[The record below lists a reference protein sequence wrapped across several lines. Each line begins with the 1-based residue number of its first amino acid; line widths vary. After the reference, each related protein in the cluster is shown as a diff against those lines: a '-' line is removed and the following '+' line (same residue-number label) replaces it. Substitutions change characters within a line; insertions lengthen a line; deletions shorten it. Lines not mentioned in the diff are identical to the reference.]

1 MKHELT
7 LTLPPQPVYLNA
19 DPARLAQAVG
29 NLLINACKFTA
40 RAGHIWLSVAVAD
53 REGQQPQA
61 VIRVRDTGIGI
72 AADQIPRI
80 FELFT
85 QVDMSLERVH
95 GGLGV
100 GLALVK
106 RLIEMHEG
114 TVEARSAGPGLG
126 SEFIVQL
133 PVLSEPFSAA
143 SPPQPGSR
151 TAPLARRILVVD
163 DNRDSADSLALLLRL
178 SGHDIHTVYDGV
190 AAVTAAAQLQPDV
203 ILLDIGLPGLNG
215 YDAARQIRERRGRDV
230 LLGALTGWGQEEDRS
245 RSELAGF
252 DAHLVKPVDYAELTR
267 LLTEL
272 STG

>member
-1 MKHELT
+1 
-7 LTLPPQPVYLNA
+7 
-19 DPARLAQAVG
+19 
-29 NLLINACKFTA
+29 
-40 RAGHIWLSVAVAD
+40 
-53 REGQQPQA
+53 
-61 VIRVRDTGIGI
+61 
-72 AADQIPRI
+72 
-80 FELFT
+80 
-85 QVDMSLERVH
+85 
-95 GGLGV
+95 
-100 GLALVK
+100 
-106 RLIEMHEG
+106 MHEG
-114 TVEARSAGPGLG
+114 TVEARSAGPGRG

-178 SGHDIHTVYDGV
+178 SGDDVHTVYDGLEAV
-190 AAVTAAAQLQPDV
+190 AAAAQLQPDV

-230 LLGALTGWGQEEDRS
+230 LLVALTGWGQEEDRS
-245 RSELAGF
+245 RSEQAGF
-252 DAHLVKPVDYAELTR
+252 DAHLVKPVDYAELTS